1 MMIYCVEDD
10 KNVRDLILYA
20 LKNNDIECCG
30 FDSAAPFY
38 GALEEKLPDLV
49 LLDLMLPDVDG
60 YTILQRLKSDD
71 DTMGIPVIILSAKSE
86 EYDRIFGLESG
97 ADDYIVKPF
106 SVLEVVSRIRAVLR
120 RSGMS
125 KRKELRV
132 GDLRMDVD
140 TRRVFVGENEVRL
153 TNREY
158 QLLQYLMENQGVPV
172 GRDILLNRVWG
183 YEFQGETRTVDVH
196 IRFLRQK
203 LGNAGKCIETV
214 RGMGYRID

>member
-10 KNVRDLILYA
+10 KNVRDLIMYA
-20 LKNNDIECCG
+20 LKNNEIDCRG
-30 FDSAAPFY
+30 FDSAAPLY
-38 GALEEKLPDLV
+38 VALEEENPDLI
-49 LLDLMLPDVDG
+49 LLDIMLPDVDG
-60 YTILQRLKSDD
+60 YAILRRLKNNEKTAD
-71 DTMGIPVIILSAKSE
+71 IPVIILSAKSQ

-106 SVLEVVSRIRAVLR
+106 SVLEVISRIRAVLR
-120 RSGMS
+120 RSGTI
-125 KRKELRV
+125 KREELHIGELR
-132 GDLRMDVD
+132 LDVD
-140 TRRVFVGENEVRL
+140 TRRVFVGEKEVRL

-158 QLLQYLMENQGVPV
+158 QLLQYLMENQGVAV
-172 GRDILLNRVWG
+172 GRDVLLNRVWG

-203 LGNAGKCIETV
+203 LGSAGKRIETV

>member
-1 MMIYCVEDD
+1 MIYCVEDD

-20 LKNNDIECCG
+20 LKNNDMDCCG
-30 FDSAAPFY
+30 FELAAPFY
-38 GALEEKLPDLV
+38 AALEEKRPDLI

-60 YTILQRLKSDD
+60 YTILQRLRNDD

-203 LGNAGKCIETV
+203 LGSAGKCIETV

>member
-20 LKNNDIECCG
+20 LKNNDMDCLG
-30 FDSAAPFY
+30 FEAAAPFY
-38 GALEEKLPDLV
+38 ATLEEKRPDLI

-60 YTILQRLKSDD
+60 FTILQRLKNDD

-203 LGNAGKCIETV
+203 LGSAGKCIETV

>member
-1 MMIYCVEDD
+1 MIYCVEDD

-20 LKNNDIECCG
+20 LRNNEMECCG
-30 FDSAAPFY
+30 FESAAPFY

-49 LLDLMLPDVDG
+49 LLDLMLPDTDG
-60 YTILQRLKSDD
+60 YTVLQRLKSDEN
-71 DTMGIPVIILSAKSE
+71 TMNIPVIILSAKSL
-86 EYDRIFGLESG
+86 EYDRIFGLEAG

-120 RSGMS
+120 RVGRT
-125 KRKELRV
+125 KREEIRL
-132 GDLRMDVD
+132 GDLRMDIS
-140 TRRVFVGENEVRL
+140 TRRVFVGEREVRL

-158 QLLQYLMENQGVPV
+158 QLLQYLMENRGIPV
-172 GRDILLNRVWG
+172 GRDVLLNRVWG

-203 LGNAGKCIETV
+203 LGSAGKRIETV

>member
-20 LKNNDIECCG
+20 LRNNGMECCG

-38 GALEEKLPDLV
+38 KALTEMQPDLI
-49 LLDLMLPDVDG
+49 LLDIMLPDTDG
-60 YTILQRLKSDD
+60 YGVLQRLKGDE
-71 DTMGIPVIILSAKSE
+71 DTMGIPVIILSAKSQ
-86 EYDRIFGLESG
+86 EYDRIFGLEAG

-106 SVLEVVSRIRAVLR
+106 SVLEVISRIRAVLR
-120 RSGMS
+120 RVGRT
-125 KRKELRV
+125 KQEELRL
-132 GDLRMDVD
+132 GDLRMDTA
-140 TRRVFVGENEVRL
+140 TRRVFVGDTEVRL

-158 QLLQYLMENQGVPV
+158 QLLQYLMENRGIPV
-172 GRDILLNRVWG
+172 GRDVLLNRVWG

-203 LGNAGKCIETV
+203 LGSAGKRIETV

>member
-1 MMIYCVEDD
+1 MIYCVEDD
-10 KNVRDLILYA
+10 KNVRDFILYA

-38 GALEEKLPDLV
+38 RALEEKLPDLV

-71 DTMGIPVIILSAKSE
+71 DTMGIPVIILSAKTE

>member
-1 MMIYCVEDD
+1 MIYCVEDD
-10 KNVRDLILYA
+10 KNVRDLIKYA
-20 LKNNDIECCG
+20 LINNDMDCCG
-30 FDSAAPFY
+30 FESAAPFY
-38 GALEEKLPDLV
+38 VALEEKRPDLI

-71 DTMGIPVIILSAKSE
+71 ETMGIPVIILSAKSE

-132 GDLRMDVD
+132 GDLRMDIG

-203 LGNAGKCIETV
+203 LGSEGKRIETV

>member
-38 GALEEKLPDLV
+38 RALEEKLPDLV

-60 YTILQRLKSDD
+60 YSILQRLKSDD

-120 RSGMS
+120 RSGLS

>member
-10 KNVRDLILYA
+10 KNVRDLIKYA
-20 LKNNDIECCG
+20 LINNDMDCCG
-30 FDSAAPFY
+30 FESAAPFY
-38 GALEEKLPDLV
+38 VALEEKRPDLI

-71 DTMGIPVIILSAKSE
+71 ETMGIPVIILSAKSE

-132 GDLRMDVD
+132 GDLRMDIG

-203 LGNAGKCIETV
+203 LGSEGKRIETV

>member
-10 KNVRDLILYA
+10 KNVRDLIIYA
-20 LKNNDIECCG
+20 LKNNDMDCCG

-38 GALEEKLPDLV
+38 AALEEARPDLI

-60 YTILQRLKSDD
+60 YTILQRLKNDD

-125 KRKELRV
+125 KRKELHV

-140 TRRVFVGENEVRL
+140 TRRVFVGEKEVRL

-203 LGNAGKCIETV
+203 LGSAGKCIETV

>member
-20 LKNNDIECCG
+20 LRNNEMEGYG

-38 GALEEKLPDLV
+38 SALEEKLPDLI
-49 LLDLMLPDVDG
+49 LLDIMLPDTDG
-60 YTILQRLKSDD
+60 YTVLQRLKNDEN
-71 DTMGIPVIILSAKSE
+71 TMNIPVIILSAKSL
-86 EYDRIFGLESG
+86 EYDRIFGLEAG

-106 SVLEVVSRIRAVLR
+106 SVLEVISRIRAVLR
-120 RSGMS
+120 RVGRT
-125 KRKELRV
+125 KREEIRL
-132 GDLRMDVD
+132 GDLRMDISM
-140 TRRVFVGENEVRL
+140 RRVFVGEREVRL

-158 QLLQYLMENQGVPV
+158 QLLQYLMENRGIPV
-172 GRDILLNRVWG
+172 SRDVLLNRVWG

-203 LGNAGKCIETV
+203 LGSAGKRIETV